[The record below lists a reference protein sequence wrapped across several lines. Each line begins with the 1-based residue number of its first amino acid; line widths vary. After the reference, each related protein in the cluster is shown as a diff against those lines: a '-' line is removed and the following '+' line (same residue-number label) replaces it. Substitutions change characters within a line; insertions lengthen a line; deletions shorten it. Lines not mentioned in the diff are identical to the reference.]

1 MQPGLH
7 SERSLKQWFIWAII
21 HIRVYFFFFLNLVL
35 SNDALNLVDAFLPE
49 RLYILYVHDDIERN
63 SDVKRLPFQHH
74 ITRH

>member
-1 MQPGLH
+1 MVHLGHYPH
-7 SERSLKQWFIWAII
+7 KSL
-21 HIRVYFFFFLNLVL
+21 FFFFLNLVL

-49 RLYILYVHDDIERN
+49 RLYILYVHGDIERN